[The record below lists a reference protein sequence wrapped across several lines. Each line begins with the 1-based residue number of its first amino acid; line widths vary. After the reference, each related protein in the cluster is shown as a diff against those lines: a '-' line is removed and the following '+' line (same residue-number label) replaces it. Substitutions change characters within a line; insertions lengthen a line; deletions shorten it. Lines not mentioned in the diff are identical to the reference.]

1 MSPSTPPLR
10 TYRDKALISLQ
21 CLWLA
26 LVRALLP
33 APGIRS
39 LWQKL
44 LAVLCL
50 ATLSLGASAQNRSY
64 EFTTNDTV
72 TLTNAA
78 SALSNRTTFT
88 LEFWAKFTSVS
99 GTINLVDFTGSAD
112 VGGLILNS
120 GKLTVDL
127 SCDFGCLTESDALSL
142 SAGTWYHIAVVFDN
156 GTWDFYVDG
165 VARGTNVLDQ
175 GALTSVPDYAALTVT
190 NLVFGLQNHS
200 SVDDFV
206 GSLDDIRLW
215 SSARTP
221 AQIQNNRS
229 HELVGNEPGLL
240 GYWKLNESSGTTVND
255 SQTNTSLLTG
265 TSSGVGFSPTGAFV
279 IAPTVVSVTSSS
291 PNGTYKINGTI
302 DIQVNFSEPVTV
314 TGTPQLTLETGGTD
328 RAVNY
333 VSGSGLSTLNFQ
345 YTVQAGDS
353 SADLDYATT
362 TSLVL
367 NSGTIR
373 DAGNNNAILTLASPG
388 APNSLGGNKSL
399 VIDGVM
405 PAVTST
411 APSGG
416 ALSTDTS
423 VDFTVNFSES
433 VVNLSTDDFALG
445 VTGNATGTI
454 ASVSASSGSSVTV
467 TVSGITGN
475 GTLRLHLN
483 GSTNIADA
491 AGNSSPAAY
500 TSGTAHTVAMPTAP
514 GAPTIGTATAGDG
527 QASVTFT
534 APVSNGG
541 SAITTYTATA
551 NPGGATA
558 TGSSSPI
565 TVTGLTNGTAYT
577 FTVTA
582 SNAIGTSVASGAS
595 NSATPK
601 GNQTITFPNPG
612 AQNFGTTPDLS
623 STASA
628 TSSLAPTFTSSTTG
642 VCTIT
647 SGGALTFVTAGS
659 CTIDADQAG
668 NTTWNAA
675 TTVTQIFTVNAIV
688 PGAPTIGTA
697 TAGDT
702 QASVTFTAPA
712 STGGAAIIAS
722 GYTVTAN
729 PGGATA
735 TGSSSPITVTGL
747 TIGIAYT
754 FTVTATNSAGEG
766 LASADSNSVTP
777 AAPQTITFTN
787 PGSQNFGTTPTLT
800 ATSTAGGGYPVSFT
814 SSTTGVCTI
823 TSGGALTFVTAGTCT
838 INANQAGDSSFLAA
852 PQVSQSFT
860 VAAVAPGAP
869 TAATATAGDTQASIV
884 FTAPAFKGGANITGY
899 TVTSSPA
906 GGSGSCAALPATAC
920 TVTGLTNGVSYTFTV
935 TATNSVGTGAASA
948 ASNAVTPLAI
958 PINGVCASAQGV
970 AVVAAPSVNLCSTGT
985 ASGVASAAATFT
997 WDCAGS
1003 NGGTTAQCSAPRQYQ
1018 VTASAGANGSITPA
1032 GVQTVAYNATPSFTI
1047 TPAALYRIDSVS
1059 GCGGTLVGSTYTTGA
1074 VAANCTVSA
1083 SFVLIAH
1090 AITVTAQP
1098 SAGGTVTCTP
1108 STVGEGGS
1116 ATCTAVAN
1124 AGYVFQKWTGACAG
1138 QAAACNLTNVTAPP
1152 TSAALFRQEQT
1163 GLTIPEGAKQGEG
1176 LGLVLEPSV
1185 NNWVIQSASTATV
1198 ASTGVSAPSG
1208 VQFPHGLVN
1217 LKLVTGT
1224 AGTSASVVLTYP
1236 QALPAGTK
1244 YYKFGK
1250 TTANPTTDHW
1260 YEFSGA
1266 AISGNTI
1273 TLTLTDGALGDNDLT
1288 ANSVIEDPG
1297 GPAVVKAPPP
1307 PPPPPPVPVKLQVS
1321 TSGPGTVQRSV
1332 AGSVVGMTG
1341 TTTTLEYPAGQS
1353 VTLTPA
1359 PQAGARFAGWMGA
1372 CSGMLPCT
1380 LTLRTDQAVQAT
1392 FAAATCRARAFS
1404 AEEERMLAAYLAYYG
1419 RPADAGGLA
1428 YWVASLAGQGG
1439 NMDAT
1444 FAAFGRSQEFQQ
1456 RFGHLAG
1463 EQLIANLYQQMY
1475 WRDPEPGGAAFY
1487 AEKLAS
1493 GQCQSVN
1500 R

>member
-1 MSPSTPPLR
+1 MRRWAVVLFLGFLVSLLSLNVQASTVGAKVEVMFNNVSATSPVAIGSGVEHNFDNGLLIDVDPGVSTSTLTITINAGYLEALPPIQLVFSGVTLNQITSVTSPGTGTSVQASR
-10 TYRDKALISLQ
+10 YTATFSGQTITIISNTANTTYN
-21 CLWLA
+21 CG
-26 LVRALLP
+26 P
-33 APGIRS
+33 AAPNDNI
-39 LWQKL
+39 
-44 LAVLCL
+44 CL
-50 ATLSLGASAQNRSY
+50 ARGTIIFTFTSTALGATPTLTSVSPNSGSTAGGTS
-64 EFTTNDTV
+64 V
-72 TLTNAA
+72 TLTGTNLTGATAVTFGGTAATSYTVTDATSIIATTPAHAAGAVNVAVTTPGGTAPLTNGYTYRLPLSVTTSSTHVACNSGSTGAATATATGGVAPYTYSWLPSGGTAATATGLAAGSYNVTVTDANNATVTK
-78 SALSNRTTFT
+78 SAVITQPSAITANPSFT
-88 LEFWAKFTSVS
+88 NPTSGANGSASVS
-99 GTINLVDFTGSAD
+99 PSGG
-112 VGGLILNS
+112 VGGY
-120 GKLTVDL
+120 T
-127 SCDFGCLTESDALSL
+127 
-142 SAGTWYHIAVVFDN
+142 Y
-156 GTWDFYVDG
+156 
-165 VARGTNVLDQ
+165 
-175 GALTSVPDYAALTVT
+175 
-190 NLVFGLQNHS
+190 
-200 SVDDFV
+200 
-206 GSLDDIRLW
+206 LW
-215 SSARTP
+215 SSSA
-221 AQIQNNRS
+221 A
-229 HELVGNEPGLL
+229 
-240 GYWKLNESSGTTVND
+240 
-255 SQTNTSLLTG
+255 SQTT
-265 TSSGVGFSPTGAFV
+265 A
-279 IAPTVVSVTSSS
+279 
-291 PNGTYKINGTI
+291 
-302 DIQVNFSEPVTV
+302 TV
-314 TGTPQLTLETGGTD
+314 TGLGAGTH
-328 RAVNY
+328 
-333 VSGSGLSTLNFQ
+333 
-345 YTVQAGDS
+345 
-353 SADLDYATT
+353 
-362 TSLVL
+362 
-367 NSGTIR
+367 
-373 DAGNNNAILTLASPG
+373 
-388 APNSLGGNKSL
+388 
-399 VIDGVM
+399 
-405 PAVTST
+405 
-411 APSGG
+411 
-416 ALSTDTS
+416 
-423 VDFTVNFSES
+423 
-433 VVNLSTDDFALG
+433 
-445 VTGNATGTI
+445 
-454 ASVSASSGSSVTV
+454 TV
-467 TVSGITGN
+467 TITDAN
-475 GTLRLHLN
+475 GCTKQQSFTL
-483 GSTNIADA
+483 DA
-491 AGNSSPAAY
+491 PP
-500 TSGTAHTVAMPTAP
+500 VTAP
-514 GAPTIGTATAGDG
+514 GAPTIGTATAGDR

-551 NPGGATA
+551 NPGGAFGTCA
-558 TGSSSPI
+558 GPAACVA
-565 TVTGLTNGTAYT
+565 TVTGLSNGTAYT
-577 FTVTA
+577 FSVTA

-675 TTVTQIFTVNAIV
+675 TTVTQTFTVNAIV

-747 TIGIAYT
+747 TNGVSYT
-754 FTVTATNSAGEG
+754 FTVTATNSAGTG
-766 LASADSNSVTP
+766 SASAASNSVTP

-958 PINGVCASAQGV
+958 PINGVCASAHGV
-970 AVVAAPSVNLCSTGT
+970 AALAAPSVNLCSTGT
-985 ASGVASAAATFT
+985 ASGVTSAAATFT

-1003 NGGTTAQCSAPRQYQ
+1003 NGGTSAQCSAPRQYQ

-1059 GCGGTLVGSTYTTGA
+1059 GCSGTLVGSTYTTGA
-1074 VAANCTVSA
+1074 VAASCSVSA

-1090 AITVTAQP
+1090 AITATAQP

-1138 QAAACNLTNVTAPP
+1138 QTAACNLTNVTAPL
-1152 TSAALFRQEQT
+1152 TSAALFQQEQT

-1198 ASTGVSAPSG
+1198 ASTGTSAPSG
-1208 VQFPHGLVN
+1208 VDLPHGLVN

-1250 TTANPTTDHW
+1250 TAANPTDHW

-1266 AISGNTI
+1266 VISGNTI
-1273 TLTLTDGALGDNDLT
+1273 TLTIVDGGEGDNDLT

-1307 PPPPPPVPVKLQVS
+1307 PPPPPSSVKLQVS

-1341 TTTTLEYPAGQS
+1341 TTTTLEYPEGQS

-1475 WRDPEPGGAAFY
+1475 WRDPEPAGAAFY

-1493 GQCQSVN
+1493 GQSSLISIAIHILDGRLGSDRAVLDNRHKVARHFVTRFEELGSAAPVVN
-1500 R
+1500 DGNALARLVSEVGADEASTTAGCARADRLLDAVPGQ

>member
-1 MSPSTPPLR
+1 MRRWAVVLF
-10 TYRDKALISLQ
+10 LGFLVSL
-21 CLWLA
+21 
-26 LVRALLP
+26 
-33 APGIRS
+33 
-39 LWQKL
+39 
-44 LAVLCL
+44 
-50 ATLSLGASAQNRSY
+50 LSLNVQASTVGTNVEFKFAGGSVGAAVAVGSGAEYQYQVNTGYVTFDIDPVSSTFTITMDEPDSMWREWSVNNIQAVFSGGNLAQITGITRTGGTASDVANYSATVSGK
-64 EFTTNDTV
+64 TITV
-72 TLTNAA
+72 TLPTG
-78 SALSNRTTFT
+78 SVGRGTIVFTFT
-88 LEFWAKFTSVS
+88 STTS
-99 GTINLVDFTGSAD
+99 
-112 VGGLILNS
+112 
-120 GKLTVDL
+120 
-127 SCDFGCLTESDALSL
+127 
-142 SAGTWYHIAVVFDN
+142 
-156 GTWDFYVDG
+156 
-165 VARGTNVLDQ
+165 
-175 GALTSVPDYAALTVT
+175 GA
-190 NLVFGLQNHS
+190 
-200 SVDDFV
+200 
-206 GSLDDIRLW
+206 
-215 SSARTP
+215 
-221 AQIQNNRS
+221 
-229 HELVGNEPGLL
+229 
-240 GYWKLNESSGTTVND
+240 
-255 SQTNTSLLTG
+255 
-265 TSSGVGFSPTGAFV
+265 
-279 IAPTVVSVTSSS
+279 APT
-291 PNGTYKINGTI
+291 
-302 DIQVNFSEPVTV
+302 
-314 TGTPQLTLETGGTD
+314 
-328 RAVNY
+328 
-333 VSGSGLSTLNFQ
+333 
-345 YTVQAGDS
+345 
-353 SADLDYATT
+353 
-362 TSLVL
+362 
-367 NSGTIR
+367 
-373 DAGNNNAILTLASPG
+373 LTLASPNSGNTAGSTSVTLTGTNLTG
-388 APNSLGGNKSL
+388 AT
-399 VIDGVM
+399 
-405 PAVTST
+405 AVTFGGTAATSYTVTDATSITATTPAHAAGAVNVVVTTPGGTATLTNGYTYRLPLSVTTSST
-411 APSGG
+411 HVACNSGSNGTATATATGGVAPYTYLWSSSAASQTTATATGLAAGSYNVIVTDASNATVTKSAVITQPSALTATTSFTHPSTHGGADGSASVSPSGG
-416 ALSTDTS
+416 VAPYTYSWSPSGGTAATASGLAAGTYTVTFTDNNACTSTR
-423 VDFTVNFSES
+423 
-433 VVNLSTDDFALG
+433 
-445 VTGNATGTI
+445 
-454 ASVSASSGSSVTV
+454 SVT
-467 TVSGITGN
+467 
-475 GTLRLHLN
+475 L
-483 GSTNIADA
+483 DA
-491 AGNSSPAAY
+491 PP
-500 TSGTAHTVAMPTAP
+500 VTAP

-534 APVSNGG
+534 APASNGG

-612 AQNFGTTPDLS
+612 AQNFGTTPNLS

-628 TSSLAPTFTSSTTG
+628 TSSLAPTFTSSTPG

-659 CTIDADQAG
+659 CTIDADQVG
-668 NTTWNAA
+668 NTVWNAA
-675 TTVTQIFTVNAIV
+675 TTVTQIFTVNAVV

-697 TAGDT
+697 TAGNT
-702 QASVTFTAPA
+702 QATVTFTAPA

-729 PGGATA
+729 PGGAIA

-747 TIGIAYT
+747 TNGLAYT

-860 VAAVAPGAP
+860 VAAVVPGQP

-884 FTAPAFKGGANITGY
+884 FTAPAFKGGVNITGY
-899 TVTSSPA
+899 TVISSPA

-935 TATNSVGTGAASA
+935 AATNSVGTGAASA

-985 ASGVASAAATFT
+985 ASGVTSAAATFT

-1018 VTASAGANGSITPA
+1018 ITASAGANGSITPA

-1090 AITVTAQP
+1090 AITATAQP

-1152 TSAALFRQEQT
+1152 TSAALFQQEQT

-1307 PPPPPPVPVKLQVS
+1307 PPPPPPPVPVKLQVS
-1321 TSGPGTVQRSV
+1321 TSGPGAVQRSV

-1341 TTTTLEYPAGQS
+1341 TTTTLEYPEGQS

-1493 GQCQSVN
+1493 GQSSLISIAIHILDGRLGRDRLVLDNRHKVARHFVTRFEELGSAAPVVN
-1500 R
+1500 DGNALARLVSEVGADEASTTAGCARADRLLDAVPGQ

>member
-1 MSPSTPPLR
+1 MIVTDASNATVTKSAVITQPSALTATTSFTHPSTH
-10 TYRDKALISLQ
+10 
-21 CLWLA
+21 
-26 LVRALLP
+26 
-33 APGIRS
+33 G
-39 LWQKL
+39 
-44 LAVLCL
+44 
-50 ATLSLGASAQNRSY
+50 GADGSA
-64 EFTTNDTV
+64 
-72 TLTNAA
+72 
-78 SALSNRTTFT
+78 
-88 LEFWAKFTSVS
+88 SVS
-99 GTINLVDFTGSAD
+99 
-112 VGGLILNS
+112 
-120 GKLTVDL
+120 
-127 SCDFGCLTESDALSL
+127 
-142 SAGTWYHIAVVFDN
+142 
-156 GTWDFYVDG
+156 
-165 VARGTNVLDQ
+165 
-175 GALTSVPDYAALTVT
+175 
-190 NLVFGLQNHS
+190 
-200 SVDDFV
+200 
-206 GSLDDIRLW
+206 
-215 SSARTP
+215 
-221 AQIQNNRS
+221 
-229 HELVGNEPGLL
+229 
-240 GYWKLNESSGTTVND
+240 
-255 SQTNTSLLTG
+255 
-265 TSSGVGFSPTGAFV
+265 
-279 IAPTVVSVTSSS
+279 
-291 PNGTYKINGTI
+291 
-302 DIQVNFSEPVTV
+302 
-314 TGTPQLTLETGGTD
+314 
-328 RAVNY
+328 
-333 VSGSGLSTLNFQ
+333 
-345 YTVQAGDS
+345 
-353 SADLDYATT
+353 
-362 TSLVL
+362 
-367 NSGTIR
+367 
-373 DAGNNNAILTLASPG
+373 
-388 APNSLGGNKSL
+388 
-399 VIDGVM
+399 
-405 PAVTST
+405 
-411 APSGG
+411 PSGG
-416 ALSTDTS
+416 VAPYTYSWSPSGGTAATASGLAAGTYTVTFTDNNACTSTR
-423 VDFTVNFSES
+423 
-433 VVNLSTDDFALG
+433 
-445 VTGNATGTI
+445 
-454 ASVSASSGSSVTV
+454 SVT
-467 TVSGITGN
+467 
-475 GTLRLHLN
+475 L
-483 GSTNIADA
+483 DA
-491 AGNSSPAAY
+491 PP
-500 TSGTAHTVAMPTAP
+500 VTAP

-534 APVSNGG
+534 APASNGG

-612 AQNFGTTPDLS
+612 AQNFGTTPNLS

-628 TSSLAPTFTSSTTG
+628 TSSLAPTFTSSTPG

-659 CTIDADQAG
+659 CTIDADQVG
-668 NTTWNAA
+668 NTVWNAA
-675 TTVTQIFTVNAIV
+675 TTVTQIFTVNAVV

-697 TAGDT
+697 TAGNT
-702 QASVTFTAPA
+702 QATVTFTAPA

-729 PGGATA
+729 PGGAIA

-747 TIGIAYT
+747 TNGLAYT

-860 VAAVAPGAP
+860 VAAVVPGQP

-884 FTAPAFKGGANITGY
+884 FTAPAFKGGVNITGY
-899 TVTSSPA
+899 TVISSPA

-935 TATNSVGTGAASA
+935 AATNSVGTGAASA

-985 ASGVASAAATFT
+985 ASGVTSAAATFT

-1018 VTASAGANGSITPA
+1018 ITASAGANGSITPA

-1090 AITVTAQP
+1090 AITATAQP

-1152 TSAALFRQEQT
+1152 TSAALFQQEQT

-1307 PPPPPPVPVKLQVS
+1307 PPPPPPPVPVKLQVS
-1321 TSGPGTVQRSV
+1321 TSGPGAVQRSV

-1341 TTTTLEYPAGQS
+1341 TTTTLEYPEGQS

-1493 GQCQSVN
+1493 GQSSLISIAIHILDGRLGRDRLVLDNRHKVARHFVTRFEELGSAAPVVN
-1500 R
+1500 DGNALARLVSEVGADEASTTAGCARADRLLDAVPGQ

>member
-1 MSPSTPPLR
+1 MDEPDSTWR
-10 TYRDKALISLQ
+10 E
-21 CLWLA
+21 W
-26 LVRALLP
+26 
-33 APGIRS
+33 
-39 LWQKL
+39 
-44 LAVLCL
+44 
-50 ATLSLGASAQNRSY
+50 
-64 EFTTNDTV
+64 
-72 TLTNAA
+72 
-78 SALSNRTTFT
+78 
-88 LEFWAKFTSVS
+88 SVS
-99 GTINLVDFTGSAD
+99 NIQAVFS
-112 VGGLILNS
+112 
-120 GKLTVDL
+120 KVDL
-127 SCDFGCLTESDALSL
+127 
-142 SAGTWYHIAVVFDN
+142 
-156 GTWDFYVDG
+156 
-165 VARGTNVLDQ
+165 
-175 GALTSVPDYAALTVT
+175 
-190 NLVFGLQNHS
+190 LQ
-200 SVDDFV
+200 
-206 GSLDDIRLW
+206 I
-215 SSARTP
+215 
-221 AQIQNNRS
+221 
-229 HELVGNEPGLL
+229 
-240 GYWKLNESSGTTVND
+240 
-255 SQTNTSLLTG
+255 TG
-265 TSSGVGFSPTGAFV
+265 ITR
-279 IAPTVVSVTSSS
+279 
-291 PNGTYKINGTI
+291 
-302 DIQVNFSEPVTV
+302 
-314 TGTPQLTLETGGTD
+314 TGGTASD
-328 RAVNY
+328 AASY
-333 VSGSGLSTLNFQ
+333 SATVSGKTMTVNVPSGPVGRGTIVFTFTS
-345 YTVQAGDS
+345 
-353 SADLDYATT
+353 T
-362 TSLVL
+362 TS
-367 NSGTIR
+367 GAAPT
-373 DAGNNNAILTLASPG
+373 LTLASPNSGSTAGGTSVTLTGTNLTGATAVTFGGTAATSYTVTDATSIIATTPAHAAGAVNVVVTTPGGTATLTNGYTYRLPPLSVTTSSTHVSCNGGGNGTATATPVGG
-388 APNSLGGNKSL
+388 APGYTYNWGSGGTTQTILGLIAGTYTVTVYDAVNATVSDTVTITQPSAITANPSSTNPTSGNTNGSAS
-399 VIDGVM
+399 V
-405 PAVTST
+405 

-416 ALSTDTS
+416 VGGYTYLWSSSAASQTTA
-423 VDFTVNFSES
+423 T
-433 VVNLSTDDFALG
+433 
-445 VTGNATGTI
+445 VTGLGAGTHTVTITDANACTKQQSFTLI
-454 ASVSASSGSSVTV
+454 ASA
-467 TVSGITGN
+467 
-475 GTLRLHLN
+475 
-483 GSTNIADA
+483 
-491 AGNSSPAAY
+491 
-500 TSGTAHTVAMPTAP
+500 TAP

-747 TIGIAYT
+747 TNGIAYT

-906 GGSGSCAALPATAC
+906 GGSGSCTALPATAC

-985 ASGVASAAATFT
+985 ASGVTSAAATFT

-1059 GCGGTLVGSTYTTGA
+1059 GCSGTLVGSTYTTGA
-1074 VAANCTVSA
+1074 VAANCTVNA
-1083 SFVLIAH
+1083 SFALIAH
-1090 AITVTAQP
+1090 AITATAQP

-1138 QAAACNLTNVTAPP
+1138 QTAACNLTNVTAPL
-1152 TSAALFRQEQT
+1152 TSAALFQQEQT

-1198 ASTGVSAPSG
+1198 ASTGTSAPSG
-1208 VQFPHGLVN
+1208 VDLPHGLVN

-1250 TTANPTTDHW
+1250 TAANPTDHW

-1266 AISGNTI
+1266 VISGNTI
-1273 TLTLTDGALGDNDLT
+1273 TLTIVDGGEGDNDLT

-1297 GPAVVKAPPP
+1297 GPAVVKAPP

-1341 TTTTLEYPAGQS
+1341 TTTTLEYPEGQS

-1475 WRDPEPGGAAFY
+1475 GRDPEPAGAAFY

-1493 GQCQSVN
+1493 GQSALISIAIHILDGRLGHDRLVLDNRHKVARHFVTRFEELGSAAPVVN
-1500 R
+1500 DGNALARLVSEVGADEASTTAGCARADRLLDAVPGQ